1 MNKNADAKTP
11 IYMLL
16 DSGEE
21 NAVTA
26 TDLADTLGIPMRK
39 VTLRIRAERLAGVPI
54 ASSGRGFFLPRD
66 RTEAAAIARR
76 LHHRAA
82 AIHATANAIEQA
94 VCDPPDQTK
103 MQEA

>member
-1 MNKNADAKTP
+1 MNKNAETKTP

-26 TDLADTLGIPMRK
+26 ADLADTLGIPVRK
-39 VTLRIRAERLAGVPI
+39 VTLRIRAERLSGVPI

-66 RTEAAAIARR
+66 RTEAASIARR

-82 AIHATANAIEQA
+82 AIHATANAIERA

-103 MQEA
+103 MQEV

>member
-1 MNKNADAKTP
+1 MNENTNTTTP

-26 TDLADTLGIPMRK
+26 SDLAEVLGIPARA
-39 VTLRIRAERLAGVPI
+39 VTLKIRAERLSGIPI

-82 AIHATANAIEQA
+82 AIHAAANAIERA
-94 VCDPPDQTK
+94 VCDPPEQTEL
-103 MQEA
+103 QEV